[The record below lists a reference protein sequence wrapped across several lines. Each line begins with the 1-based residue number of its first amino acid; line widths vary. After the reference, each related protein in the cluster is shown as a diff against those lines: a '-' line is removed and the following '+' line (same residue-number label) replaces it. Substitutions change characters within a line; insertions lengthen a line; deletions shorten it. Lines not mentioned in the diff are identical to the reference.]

1 MQGRA
6 RRQKGKTKSQ
16 VAASPQAIGH
26 RPSPAAV
33 RSPGPSPAWQE
44 PQPRAQHT
52 EKWTWAPRQW
62 PVAEEGPWGHTNLSV
77 HLSTATRSSSCK
89 HESSSHRG
97 LCCLHAC
104 KVPDTVRSAFSLN
117 HPNSAVI

>member
-16 VAASPQAIGH
+16 VAASSQAIAH
-26 RPSPAAV
+26 RPSPAAA

-44 PQPRAQHT
+44 PQPRAHHT

-62 PVAEEGPWGHTNLSV
+62 PVAEEGPWGHPNLSV
-77 HLSTATRSSSCK
+77 RLSTATRSSSRK
-89 HESSSHRG
+89 HKNSSHRG
-97 LCCLHAC
+97 LLLPACLESPGHC
-104 KVPDTVRSAFSLN
+104 SKRFLLEP
-117 HPNSAVI
+117 P